1 MNLIYRA
8 MLLAAI
14 IFPLGLVAC
23 DSQGPAEKAGEKI
36 DRAAEKAADKIDE
49 ASKKLTEPKQ
59 ERR

>member
-1 MNLIYRA
+1 

-49 ASKKLTEPKQ
+49 ASKKLTEPKE